1 MATKAVAWGMIVI
14 AIVMCIGIVAT
25 MSLQAISGFVLGVCA
40 VIFLAMGNAILL
52 ELRKL

>member
-1 MATKAVAWGMIVI
+1 MAIKAVAWGMIVI

-25 MSLQAISGFVLGVCA
+25 MSLQAISGFILGVCA